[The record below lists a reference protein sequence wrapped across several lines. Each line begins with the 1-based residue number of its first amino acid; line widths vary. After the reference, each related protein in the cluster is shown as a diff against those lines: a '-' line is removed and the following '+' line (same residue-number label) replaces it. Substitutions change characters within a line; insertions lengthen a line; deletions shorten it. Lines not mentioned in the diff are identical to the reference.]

1 MPKNHLHKEQHSSNR
16 YAEPAHQEMPLQEE
30 MPLQQELQQTEEQ
43 RNAPAAGEAVAQRM
57 AERLPLGGEGPEPP
71 DPPQMPPQEETAPRT
86 KREKKLLRQRQEE
99 QRRQEEEQARQRAD
113 MQRREEA
120 ARRRRLEE
128 LERQRQEDEERMEEA
143 RRKANRNILFENDH
157 VRELLVDL
165 VSETD
170 AQKAVEKAQAFIQ
183 AAGDHLFSRNE
194 ELADAYGITAD
205 YASEIKKFNALIA
218 TQVEDQDTARQ
229 LIERAKGHKERFTQ
243 LAHQRS
249 VVSFANNGGGILDLM
264 KEECM
269 NNEALERILSKAAFR
284 MSESYDSDMSI
295 QRAIWDEYEGV
306 VARNVHMPVT
316 ADRIN
321 VFASGSPYRYL
332 TKQETQEKFD
342 RRIAELMHQ
351 DPQLS
356 EEEAELRVYA
366 EHKQELEEQ
375 AKERTMHSGIVSGVS
390 AEDWARHGGASE
402 HYTLPASQAY
412 KIVESSKG
420 FLYAKPVS
428 NGLCELRPT
437 LPETVEINNE
447 KIPLRR
453 CYTLFVKAMMWGVF
467 DENGELKQ
475 GEPGEISFAD
485 DVSYCLSSSSGLQ
498 SLQYNL
504 KRLLG
509 GPLEEILGGDARQ
522 VEETL
527 QQIHKLMTTSSE
539 MTFPP
544 NEIMRAFA
552 ESIYRLESAGD
563 GATLAVQFDSFR
575 KELEKRN
582 TPPEEIEKIM
592 AAQKNPALVKR
603 VWRMKESFLGEGME
617 GHLTKEQSEEIQAVY
632 SLYADLDTAMR
643 EMMAI
648 RNMDPDSP
656 DVPLPNAC
664 SAHASFIA
672 GIRKDWFKDDAPQ
685 FLYEVGNHLVAHPL
699 EHIDYCLKH
708 LDHLGSTGDKK
719 ADILKKVGAM
729 SQRLRTL
736 QEQGKTPIL
745 TPEEQSY
752 LSNLTIT
759 GGDAPSKYIYH
770 EMANLGKTKAG
781 MSITSE
787 GFAAETKQY
796 MVSPFSRKH
805 SVGLYRGSDEYI
817 PMGNRIINSGAVAY
831 YNHDNPL
838 PEEKDILLADLKL
851 KMCQNKLPGG
861 AI

>member
-1 MPKNHLHKEQHSSNR
+1 MPKKYLQKEQHSANR
-16 YAEPAHQEMPLQEE
+16 YTEPAYQEMPLQEE
-30 MPLQQELQQTEEQ
+30 MPLQLDLQQTEE
-43 RNAPAAGEAVAQRM
+43 RMSAPAAGEAVAQRM
-57 AERLPLGGEGPEPP
+57 AERLPFGGEGPEPP

-99 QRRQEEEQARQRAD
+99 QRRQEEEQARQRAE

-120 ARRRRLEE
+120 ARLLCQEE
-128 LERQRQEDEERMEEA
+128 FERQQQEDEERMEEA

-157 VRELLVDL
+157 VRELLIDL
-165 VSETD
+165 VSEKD
-170 AQKAVEKAQAFIQ
+170 IQKAVEKAKAFIQ
-183 AAGDHLFSRNE
+183 AAGDHLFSKNE
-194 ELADAYGITAD
+194 KLADAYGITAD

-243 LAHQRS
+243 LARQRS
-249 VVSFANNGGGILDLM
+249 VVSFANNGGILDLM

-269 NNEALERILSKAAFR
+269 NSDTLERILSKAAFQ
-284 MSESYDSDMSI
+284 MSEIYDSDMSI
-295 QRAIWDEYEGV
+295 QRAIWAEYEGV
-306 VARNVHMPVT
+306 IARNVHMPVT
-316 ADRIN
+316 ADQIN

-342 RRIAELMHQ
+342 QRVAELMHQ

-375 AKERTMHSGIVSGVS
+375 AKERTMHSGIVPGVS

-437 LPETVEINNE
+437 LPETVEIGDE

-453 CYTLFVKAMMWGVF
+453 CYTLFVKAMMRGAF
-467 DENGELKQ
+467 DDNGELK
-475 GEPGEISFAD
+475 PGVEDFAG
-485 DVSYCLSSSSGLQ
+485 DVSYCLSSASGLQ
-498 SLQYNL
+498 SQPLREDL

-509 GPLEEILGGDARQ
+509 GPLEEILDGDAQQ
-522 VEETL
+522 VEKTL
-527 QQIHKLMTTSSE
+527 HQIHKLMTTSSGQ
-539 MTFPP
+539 TFPP
-544 NEIMRAFA
+544 YEIMKAFY
-552 ESIYRLESAGD
+552 ESIDRLKNAGD
-563 GATLAVQFDSFR
+563 GATLSVQFDQFR

-592 AAQKNPALVKR
+592 AAQVNPALLKR
-603 VWRMKESFLGEGME
+603 VYRMKEAFLGENVE
-617 GHLTKEQSEEIQAVY
+617 GPLTKEQSEEIESVY

-664 SAHASFIA
+664 SAHANFIA
-672 GIRKDWFKDDAPQ
+672 GIRKDWFGDDAPR
-685 FLYEVGNHLVAHPL
+685 FGYDVENHLVTHPL

-708 LDHLGSTGDKK
+708 PDHLGANGDSKEK
-719 ADILKKVGAM
+719 ILEKVGAM
-729 SQRLRTL
+729 SQRLRTM
-736 QEQGKTPIL
+736 QKQGETPVL
-745 TPEEQSY
+745 TPEEQRY
-752 LSNLTIT
+752 LLMLTIT
-759 GGDAPSKYIYH
+759 GEGAPSKYVYH
-770 EMANLGKTKAG
+770 EMANLGKTKDG

-805 SVGLYRGSDEYI
+805 AVGLYYGSDEYI
-817 PMGNRIINSGAVAY
+817 PTARKIVNSGTVAY

-838 PEEKDILLADLKL
+838 PQEKDALLADLKQR
-851 KMCQNKLPGG
+851 MSQNDLPGG